1 MNPINHQLA
10 QAYFSA
16 VSAGELPDSLLTPDM
31 TAWTTTQGVIDKAQY
46 QKMIRLLASVCEQPI
61 AFTIQSLTAQEDR
74 VVAEA
79 RSAATLINGQQY
91 RNNYIFVFRIRDDRI
106 SSIAEHF
113 NPLIVNEQLMPAIN
127 MFLARAQQE
136 APVAEVRNK

>member
-1 MNPINHQLA
+1 
-10 QAYFSA
+10 
-16 VSAGELPDSLLTPDM
+16 
-31 TAWTTTQGVIDKAQY
+31 
-46 QKMIRLLASVCEQPI
+46 MIRLLASVCEQPI

-79 RSAATLINGQQY
+79 RSAAILINGQQY

-136 APVAEVRNK
+136 APIAEVRNK